1 MDYQRRVGGR
11 NRPELSVPSARMT
24 IVPAIKRRRISP
36 PTLIDDESSPSTL
49 IDQPNEPSSNSFFT
63 NAARWN
69 LEQNY
74 EQRPRKQKKKEKE
87 STRLPIKTAEG
98 RVEQLKLSEIK
109 EDDEDSWLGSEKD
122 DNDPDLEK
130 PAEVEEDIP
139 EIPVRHQ
146 IVEAKEE
153 LARVA
158 GLISANP
165 EEHAGAYRTLAQ
177 IAASENPTIKKLALV
192 TQLAVFKDVIPGYRI
207 RPIAESDLAEKLS
220 KEVRRLRAF
229 EQALV
234 GSYQTY
240 VKELTKLAKSSDRE
254 GSDGTATVGQVAISC
269 ACSLLLAVPHFNF
282 RGELLKI
289 LINKLSGK
297 KMDAR
302 FHKCRETIEKLFG
315 DDEEGNASLDAVTIL
330 TRMMKARN
338 YRVNESI
345 LNTFLHLRLLSEF
358 TSKASQTQ
366 VDKPPVGEKGKPA
379 KVKKEFRTKKQ
390 RKQLKERKVVEKEF
404 KEADAIVSHEER
416 DRMQA
421 ETLKLVFV
429 TYFRILKARTPALM
443 GAVLEGLAK
452 YAHLIN
458 QDFFGDLLEALKDLI
473 ASSMS
478 MEGVDEEVAAAAED
492 ETEPNSEEPP
502 APSTS
507 ATRASLLCITTAFA
521 LLAGQDAA
529 RAASTLHLDL
539 SFFTTHLYRSLPLLA
554 LSPDLEHVSR
564 HKKRLQQQLPET
576 NFAAPPP
583 PGTKVV
589 NLQTTP
595 SLLLH
600 ALAAA
605 ISPRP
610 TPPVRVAAF
619 TKQLLTMSLQL
630 PEKPA
635 SALLALLHSHVV
647 RTHGRKI
654 AALWNT
660 EETKGDG
667 VFDPLGGDPDGS
679 NPFAATVWEGELL
692 RLHFCPGVRE
702 GVAGLEKGIGGV
714 G

>member
-1 MDYQRRVGGR
+1 M
-11 NRPELSVPSARMT
+11 A
-24 IVPAIKRRRISP
+24 IVPAVKRRRISP
-36 PTLIDDESSPSTL
+36 PTPTDDETSPSTL
-49 IDQPNEPSSNSFFT
+49 VIQPDEPSSNGFFA

-69 LEQNY
+69 LEQDY

-87 STRLPIKTAEG
+87 NTRLPIKTAEG
-98 RVEQLKLSEIK
+98 RVEQLQFSEIK
-109 EDDEDSWLGSEKD
+109 DDEEDSWLGSEKD
-122 DNDPDLEK
+122 DSDPELEK
-130 PAEVEEDIP
+130 PAEAEEDRP
-139 EIPVRHQ
+139 EIPVRQQ
-146 IVEAKEE
+146 IIAAKEE

-158 GLISANP
+158 GLISENP

-234 GSYQTY
+234 GSYQAY
-240 VKELTKLAKSSDRE
+240 VKELTKLGKSNNRD
-254 GSDGTATVGQVAISC
+254 GSDGTATVGQVAVSC
-269 ACSLLLAVPHFNF
+269 ACALLLAVPHFNF

-289 LINKLSGK
+289 LINRLSGK
-297 KMDAR
+297 KMDAS
-302 FHKCRETIEKLFG
+302 FHKCRETMETLFR
-315 DDEEGNASLDAVTIL
+315 DDEDGHASLDAVTIL
-330 TRMMKARN
+330 TRMMKVRS
-338 YRVNESI
+338 YRVDESV

-358 TSKASQTQ
+358 SSKASRTQ
-366 VDKPPVGEKGKPA
+366 VDKPPLGGKGKSL

-390 RKQLKERKVVEKEF
+390 RKQLKERKAVEKEF
-404 KEADAIVSHEER
+404 KEADAIVGHEEH

-429 TYFRILKARTPALM
+429 TYFRILKARIPGLM

-473 ASSMS
+473 ASSQS
-478 MEGVDEEVAAAAED
+478 MEGVNEEEAED
-492 ETEPNSEEPP
+492 EIEPNTEEPT
-502 APSTS
+502 AASTS

-521 LLAGQDAA
+521 LLAGQDVA
-529 RAASTLHLDL
+529 RAASSLHLDL
-539 SFFTTHLYRSLPLLA
+539 TFFTTHLYRSLPLLA
-554 LSPDLEHVSR
+554 LSSDLEHVSR
-564 HKKRLQQQLPET
+564 RQKRAQHLPET
-576 NFAAPPP
+576 TNPPPP

-600 ALAAA
+600 ALAATLT
-605 ISPRP
+605 PRP

-635 SALLALLHSHVV
+635 TALLALLHGHVI

-667 VFDPLGGDPDGS
+667 VFDPSGADPDGS

-692 RLHFCPGVRE
+692 RLHYCPGVRE
-702 GVAGLEKGIGGV
+702 GVAALEKGVGGV

>member
-1 MDYQRRVGGR
+1 MPQSII
-11 NRPELSVPSARMT
+11 PLATMT
-24 IVPAIKRRRISP
+24 IVPAVKRRRISP
-36 PTLIDDESSPSTL
+36 PTLIDDESSTSTL
-49 IDQPNEPSSNSFFT
+49 VVQPDEPSSNSFFT
-63 NAARWN
+63 NAAQWN
-69 LEQNY
+69 LEQDY
-74 EQRPRKQKKKEKE
+74 EQRPRNQKKKEKE
-87 STRLPIKTAEG
+87 NTRLPIKTAEG
-98 RVEQLKLSEIK
+98 RVEQLQLPEIK
-109 EDDEDSWLGSEKD
+109 EDGEDSWPSSEND
-122 DNDPDLEK
+122 DDDRASES
-130 PAEVEEDIP
+130 PADVEADRP
-139 EIPVRHQ
+139 EIPVRQQ

-158 GLISANP
+158 GLIVENP
-165 EEHAGAYRTLAQ
+165 EEHVGGYRTLAQ

-220 KEVRRLRAF
+220 KEVRRLRSF

-240 VKELTKLAKSSDRE
+240 VKELTQLAKSSHQD
-254 GSDGTATVGQVAISC
+254 SLDGTTTVGHVAISC
-269 ACSLLLAVPHFNF
+269 ACALLLAVSHFNF

-297 KMDAR
+297 KMDVS
-302 FHKCRETIEKLFG
+302 FHKCRETMETLFR
-315 DDEEGNASLDAVTIL
+315 DDEDGHTSLDAVTIL
-330 TRMMKARN
+330 TRMIKARN
-338 YRVNESI
+338 YRVDESV

-358 TSKASQTQ
+358 SSKASQTQ
-366 VDKPPVGEKGKPA
+366 VDKLPAGGKGKSV

-390 RKQLKERKVVEKEF
+390 RKQLKERKAVEKEF
-404 KEADAIVSHEER
+404 KEADAIVGLEER

-473 ASSMS
+473 TSYMTT
-478 MEGVDEEVAAAAED
+478 EEINEDVATAED
-492 ETEPNSEEPP
+492 ATEPSTEEPA

-529 RAASTLHLDL
+529 RAASFLRLDL
-539 SFFTTHLYRSLPLLA
+539 TFFTTHLYRSLPLLA
-554 LSPDLEHVSR
+554 LSPDLEHISR
-564 HKKRLQQQLPET
+564 HQKRPRQPHIPDT
-576 NFAAPPP
+576 NTPPA
-583 PGTKVV
+583 TKVV

-600 ALAAA
+600 ALAANLT
-605 ISPRP
+605 PRP

-635 SALLALLHSHVV
+635 SALLALLHGQVV

-660 EETKGDG
+660 DETKGDG

-702 GVAGLEKGIGGV
+702 GVAELEKGIGGV

>member
-1 MDYQRRVGGR
+1 M
-11 NRPELSVPSARMT
+11 M
-24 IVPAIKRRRISP
+24 IVPAVKRRRTSP
-36 PTLIDDESSPSTL
+36 PSPIDDESSPSTL
-49 IDQPNEPSSNSFFT
+49 IDRPDEPSSNSFFA

-98 RVEQLKLSEIK
+98 RVEQLQLSEIK
-109 EDDEDSWLGSEKD
+109 DDDEGGWLG
-122 DNDPDLEK
+122 LEK
-130 PAEVEEDIP
+130 GETDSELDQPVEVEEDIP
-139 EIPVRHQ
+139 EISVRQQ
-146 IVEAKEE
+146 IIEAKEE

-158 GLISANP
+158 GLISADP
-165 EEHAGAYRTLAQ
+165 EEHAGAYRMLAQ

-220 KEVRRLRAF
+220 KEVRRLRAY

-254 GSDGTATVGQVAISC
+254 GSNGAATVGQVAISC

-289 LINKLSGK
+289 LVNKLSGK
-297 KMDAR
+297 KLDVS
-302 FHKCRETIEKLFG
+302 FHKCRETIEKLFR
-315 DDEEGNASLDAVTIL
+315 DDEDGHASLDAVTTL

-338 YRVNESI
+338 YRADESV

-358 TSKASQTQ
+358 TFKASQTQ
-366 VDKPPVGEKGKPA
+366 VDKPTVGEKGKSA

-390 RKQLKERKVVEKEF
+390 RKQLKELKVVEKEF

-478 MEGVDEEVAAAAED
+478 VEGVDEVEVAAED

-539 SFFTTHLYRSLPLLA
+539 TFFTTHLYRSLPLLA

-564 HKKRLQQQLPET
+564 RKKRLQQQLPEM
-576 NFAAPPP
+576 NVADPPL
-583 PGTKVV
+583 GTKVV

-600 ALAAA
+600 ALAATL
-605 ISPRP
+605 SPRP

-635 SALLALLHSHVV
+635 TALLALLHSHVV
-647 RTHGRKI
+647 RTHGRKV

-692 RLHFCPGVRE
+692 RLHYCPGVRE
-702 GVAGLEKGIGGV
+702 GVAGLENGIGGV

>member
-1 MDYQRRVGGR
+1 
-11 NRPELSVPSARMT
+11 MT
-24 IVPAIKRRRISP
+24 IIPAVKRRRISP
-36 PTLIDDESSPSTL
+36 PTPTDDESSPSTL
-49 IDQPNEPSSNSFFT
+49 VVQSDEPSSNSFFA

-69 LEQNY
+69 LEQDY
-74 EQRPRKQKKKEKE
+74 EQRPRKQKRKEKE
-87 STRLPIKTAEG
+87 NTRLPIKTAEG
-98 RVEQLKLSEIK
+98 RVEQLQLSGIK
-109 EDDEDSWLGSEKD
+109 DDDEDSRLGSEKD
-122 DNDPDLEK
+122 DNESELEK
-130 PAEVEEDIP
+130 PAEVEEYRP
-139 EIPVRHQ
+139 EIPVQQQ
-146 IVEAKEE
+146 IIEAKEE
-153 LARVA
+153 LARIA
-158 GLISANP
+158 GLIGENP

-240 VKELTKLAKSSDRE
+240 VKELTKLAKSSIRD
-254 GSDGTATVGQVAISC
+254 GSDRMTTVGHVAISC
-269 ACSLLLAVPHFNF
+269 ACALLLAVPHFNF

-297 KMDAR
+297 KMDES
-302 FHKCRETIEKLFG
+302 FHKCRETIETLFR
-315 DDEEGNASLDAVTIL
+315 DDEGGHSSLDAVTIL

-338 YRVNESI
+338 YGVDESV

-358 TSKASQTQ
+358 SSKASQTQ
-366 VDKPPVGEKGKPA
+366 VDKPPPGGTGKSA
-379 KVKKEFRTKKQ
+379 KIKKEFRTKKQ

-404 KEADAIVSHEER
+404 READAIVSHEER

-473 ASSMS
+473 VSCMS
-478 MEGVDEEVAAAAED
+478 IEGINEEVVAAED
-492 ETEPNSEEPP
+492 DTEPNTEEPT

-529 RAASTLHLDL
+529 RAASSLHLDL

-554 LSPDLEHVSR
+554 TSSDLERVSR
-564 HKKRLQQQLPET
+564 HQKRPQHLPET
-576 NFAAPPP
+576 NTPLPA
-583 PGTKVV
+583 TKIV

-600 ALAAA
+600 ALAATLT
-605 ISPRP
+605 PRP

-619 TKQLLTMSLQL
+619 TKNLLTMALQL

-635 SALLALLHSHVV
+635 TALLALLHGHVV

-702 GVAGLEKGIGGV
+702 GVARLEKGIGGV

>member
-1 MDYQRRVGGR
+1 
-11 NRPELSVPSARMT
+11 MT
-24 IVPAIKRRRISP
+24 IVPAVKRRRISP
-36 PTLIDDESSPSTL
+36 PTPTDDESSPSTL
-49 IDQPNEPSSNSFFT
+49 VVQSDEPSSNSFFA

-69 LEQNY
+69 LEQDY

-87 STRLPIKTAEG
+87 NTRLPIKTAEG
-98 RVEQLKLSEIK
+98 RVEQLQLSEIK
-109 EDDEDSWLGSEKD
+109 DDDEDSWLGSEKD
-122 DNDPDLEK
+122 DNDSQVEN
-130 PAEVEEDIP
+130 PAEVEEDRP
-139 EIPVRHQ
+139 EIPVRQQ
-146 IVEAKEE
+146 IIEAKEE
-153 LARVA
+153 LARIA
-158 GLISANP
+158 GLIAENP
-165 EEHAGAYRTLAQ
+165 EEHAGAYSTLAQ

-240 VKELTKLAKSSDRE
+240 VKELTKLSKSSNRN
-254 GSDGTATVGQVAISC
+254 GSDGMTTVGHVAISC
-269 ACSLLLAVPHFNF
+269 ACALLLAVPHFNF

-297 KMDAR
+297 KIDES
-302 FHKCRETIEKLFG
+302 FHKCRETMETLFR
-315 DDEEGNASLDAVTIL
+315 DDEGGHSSLDAVTIL

-338 YRVNESI
+338 YGVDESV

-358 TSKASQTQ
+358 SSKASQTQ
-366 VDKPPVGEKGKPA
+366 VDKPPPGGTGKSA
-379 KVKKEFRTKKQ
+379 KIKKEFRTKKQ

-473 ASSMS
+473 VSSMS
-478 MEGVDEEVAAAAED
+478 MEGINEEVVAAED
-492 ETEPNSEEPP
+492 DTKPNTEEPT

-529 RAASTLHLDL
+529 RAASSLHLDL

-554 LSPDLEHVSR
+554 ISSDLEHVSR
-564 HKKRLQQQLPET
+564 HQKRPKHLPEMNNPT
-576 NFAAPPP
+576 PA
-583 PGTKVV
+583 TKVV

-600 ALAAA
+600 ALDATLT
-605 ISPRP
+605 PRP

-619 TKQLLTMSLQL
+619 TKNLLTMALQL

-635 SALLALLHSHVV
+635 TALLALLHGHVV

>member
-1 MDYQRRVGGR
+1 MELLGERKE
-11 NRPELSVPSARMT
+11 PETNYPTAATMT
-24 IVPAIKRRRISP
+24 VVPAIKRRRISP
-36 PTLIDDESSPSTL
+36 STPTDGESSPSTL
-49 IDQPNEPSSNSFFT
+49 VVQPDEPNSNSFFAS
-63 NAARWN
+63 AAQWN
-69 LEQNY
+69 LEQDY
-74 EQRPRKQKKKEKE
+74 EQRPRKQKNKDKE

-98 RVEQLKLSEIK
+98 RLEQPQIPEIK
-109 EDDEDSWLGSEKD
+109 DDDDEDSWLGSEKD
-122 DNDPDLEK
+122 DGDSELEE
-130 PAEVEEDIP
+130 PAKVEEERP
-139 EIPVRHQ
+139 QIPVQQQ
-146 IVEAKEE
+146 IIEAKEE
-153 LARVA
+153 LARIA
-158 GLISANP
+158 GLISENP

-240 VKELTKLAKSSDRE
+240 VKELTNSAKSDNRDSL
-254 GSDGTATVGQVAISC
+254 DGTATVGHVAISC
-269 ACSLLLAVPHFNF
+269 ACALLLAVPHFNF

-297 KMDAR
+297 KRDTS
-302 FHKCRETIEKLFG
+302 FHKCRETMETLFR
-315 DDEEGNASLDAVTIL
+315 DDEDGHASLESVTIL

-338 YRVNESI
+338 YRVDESV

-358 TSKASQTQ
+358 SSKASQTQ
-366 VDKPPVGEKGKPA
+366 VDKPPPGTKGKLP

-390 RKQLKERKVVEKEF
+390 RKQLKERKAVEKEF

-416 DRMQA
+416 DGMQA

-429 TYFRILKARTPALM
+429 TYFRILKTRTPALM

-473 ASSMS
+473 DSFKSMD
-478 MEGVDEEVAAAAED
+478 GVNEEIAEAED
-492 ETEPNSEEPP
+492 GIEPNTEEPT

-529 RAASTLHLDL
+529 RAASSLHLDL
-539 SFFTTHLYRSLPLLA
+539 TFFTTHLYRSLPLLA
-554 LSPDLEHVSR
+554 LSRDLEHVSR
-564 HKKRLQQQLPET
+564 HQNRPLHVPET
-576 NFAAPPP
+576 NNVQPSPLP
-583 PGTKVV
+583 RTKVV

-600 ALAAA
+600 ALAATL
-605 ISPRP
+605 SPRP

-619 TKQLLTMSLQL
+619 SKQLLTMSLQL

-635 SALLALLHSHVV
+635 TALLALLHGQVV

-667 VFDPLGGDPDGS
+667 VFDPLRGDPDGS

-702 GVAGLEKGIGGV
+702 GVASLEKGVGGV
-714 G
+714 S

>member
-1 MDYQRRVGGR
+1 
-11 NRPELSVPSARMT
+11 MT
-24 IVPAIKRRRISP
+24 IVPAVKRRRISP
-36 PTLIDDESSPSTL
+36 PTPTDDESSPSTL
-49 IDQPNEPSSNSFFT
+49 VVQPDGPSSNGFFA

-69 LEQNY
+69 LEQDY
-74 EQRPRKQKKKEKE
+74 EQRPRKQKNKEKE
-87 STRLPIKTAEG
+87 NTRLPIKTPEG
-98 RVEQLKLSEIK
+98 RVEQLQVSEIK
-109 EDDEDSWLGSEKD
+109 DDDEDSWLGSEKD
-122 DNDPDLEK
+122 DNDAEMDK
-130 PAEVEEDIP
+130 PAEVDEDKP
-139 EIPVRHQ
+139 EIPVRQQ
-146 IVEAKEE
+146 ILEAKEE
-153 LARVA
+153 LARIA
-158 GLISANP
+158 GLIIENP

-192 TQLAVFKDVIPGYRI
+192 TQMAVFKDVIPGYRI

-240 VKELTKLAKSSDRE
+240 VKELTKLARFSSRD
-254 GSDGTATVGQVAISC
+254 GSDGTTTVGHVAISC
-269 ACSLLLAVPHFNF
+269 ACALLLAVPHFNF

-297 KMDAR
+297 KMDAN
-302 FHKCRETIEKLFG
+302 FHKCRETMETIFR
-315 DDEEGNASLDAVTIL
+315 DDEDGHSSLDAVTIL
-330 TRMMKARN
+330 TRMIKARN
-338 YRVNESI
+338 YRVDESV

-358 TSKASQTQ
+358 SSKASQTQ
-366 VDKPPVGEKGKPA
+366 VDKPDPGGKSKSA

-390 RKQLKERKVVEKEF
+390 RKQLKEFKVVEKEF

-458 QDFFGDLLEALKDLI
+458 QDFFGDLLEALRDII
-473 ASSMS
+473 ASSKS
-478 MEGVDEEVAAAAED
+478 MEEVDEEGRAPED
-492 ETEPNSEEPP
+492 ETEANTEEPTT
-502 APSTS
+502 PSTS

-521 LLAGQDAA
+521 LLAGQDAS
-529 RAASTLHLDL
+529 RAASSLHLDL
-539 SFFTTHLYRSLPLLA
+539 TYFTTHLYHSFPVLA
-554 LSPDLEHVSR
+554 LSPDLEYVSR
-564 HKKRLQQQLPET
+564 HKKRPQHLPESNT
-576 NFAAPPP
+576 APPP
-583 PGTKVV
+583 APETKVV

-600 ALAAA
+600 ALAA
-605 ISPRP
+605 ILSPRP
-610 TPPVRVAAF
+610 TPPIRVAAF

-635 SALLALLHSHVV
+635 TALLALLHSHVV

-692 RLHFCPGVRE
+692 RLHYCPAVRE

>member
-1 MDYQRRVGGR
+1 
-11 NRPELSVPSARMT
+11 MT
-24 IVPAIKRRRISP
+24 IVPAVKRRRISP
-36 PTLIDDESSPSTL
+36 PTPTDDESSPSTL
-49 IDQPNEPSSNSFFT
+49 VVQPDEPSSNCFFA

-69 LEQNY
+69 LEQDY

-98 RVEQLKLSEIK
+98 RVEQLQFSEIK
-109 EDDEDSWLGSEKD
+109 DDEEDSRLGSEKD
-122 DNDPDLEK
+122 DNDSELEK
-130 PAEVEEDIP
+130 SVEVEEDRP
-139 EIPVRHQ
+139 EIPVRQQ
-146 IVEAKEE
+146 IIEAKEE
-153 LARVA
+153 LASIA
-158 GLISANP
+158 GLIGENP
-165 EEHAGAYRTLAQ
+165 EEHVGAYRTLAQ

-240 VKELTKLAKSSDRE
+240 VKELTKLAKSSSRD

-269 ACSLLLAVPHFNF
+269 ACALLLAVPHFNF

-289 LINKLSGK
+289 LINKLSVK
-297 KMDAR
+297 KTDAG
-302 FHKCRETIEKLFG
+302 FHKCRETMETLFR
-315 DDEEGNASLDAVTIL
+315 DDEDGHASLDAVMIL
-330 TRMMKARN
+330 TRMIKARN
-338 YRVNESI
+338 YRVDESV

-358 TSKASQTQ
+358 ASKASQTQ
-366 VDKPPVGEKGKPA
+366 IDKPAPDGKGKSA

-390 RKQLKERKVVEKEF
+390 RKQLKERKAVEKEF

-416 DRMQA
+416 ERMQA
-421 ETLKLVFV
+421 EILKLVFV

-458 QDFFGDLLEALKDLI
+458 QDFFGDLLEALKELI
-473 ASSMS
+473 ASSKS
-478 MEGVDEEVAAAAED
+478 MEGVNEEAAAED
-492 ETEPNSEEPP
+492 ETASNTEEPT

-529 RAASTLHLDL
+529 RAASSLHLDL
-539 SFFTTHLYRSLPLLA
+539 TFFTTHLYRSLPLLA
-554 LSPDLEHVSR
+554 LSSDLEHISR
-564 HKKRLQQQLPET
+564 HQKRPQHLAET
-576 NFAAPPP
+576 NTPAPPP
-583 PGTKVV
+583 RTKVV

-600 ALAAA
+600 ALAATLT
-605 ISPRP
+605 PRP

-619 TKQLLTMSLQL
+619 TKQLLTMSLHM

-635 SALLALLHSHVV
+635 TALLALLHSQVV

-667 VFDPLGGDPDGS
+667 VFDPVGGDPDGS
-679 NPFAATVWEGELL
+679 NPFAANVWEGELL
-692 RLHFCPGVRE
+692 RLHFCPGVRD